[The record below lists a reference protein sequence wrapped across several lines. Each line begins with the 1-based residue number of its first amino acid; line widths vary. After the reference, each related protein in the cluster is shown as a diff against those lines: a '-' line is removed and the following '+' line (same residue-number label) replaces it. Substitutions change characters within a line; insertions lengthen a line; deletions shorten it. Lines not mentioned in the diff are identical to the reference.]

1 MSSNLNDS
9 PSHFM
14 VLNSISKNINTS
26 NKIVKFTNL
35 SKAEVDKILK
45 ELESQK
51 LIVKSEKKSFI
62 FGKKIQ

>member
-9 PSHFM
+9 PNHFM

-35 SKAEVDKILK
+35 SKTEVDKILRNWR
-45 ELESQK
+45 
-51 LIVKSEKKSFI
+51 VKN
-62 FGKKIQ
+62 